1 MALDLD
7 KRLAREAD
15 TEARMTFGEHIE
27 ELRGRLLKSI
37 VFLLLA
43 IVLCMAFYNELVWFI
58 TQPHFQAMKL
68 LKIPEAES
76 KFLSQTYTGP
86 IIAMMKLTFIISLF
100 ISSPWIGYQ
109 IWAFIS
115 AGLYK
120 NERKYVVM
128 FAPASFFLFCVGCA
142 FGYMILVPYSLYGL
156 ANMLDLKIVSPQ
168 YSFSEYLGLV
178 MKLTIMLGAIFQLPL
193 LMVFFAKIG
202 LVQPSTYNKWRRAA
216 IIVNVI
222 FAAIITPADIFT
234 MLLVMFP
241 LLILYEIGVIFSYLL
256 ARPATPEKPA
266 GA

>member
-15 TEARMTFGEHIE
+15 SEVRMTFGEHIE

-43 IVLCMAFYNELVWFI
+43 IVLCMAFYNELVTFI
-58 TQPHFQAMKL
+58 TEPHFKAMEL
-68 LKIPEAES
+68 LKIPRDKS
-76 KFLSQTYTGP
+76 LFLSSTYTGP
-86 IIAMMKLTFIISLF
+86 IIAMMKLTFIVALF
-100 ISSPWIGYQ
+100 ISSPWVGYQ

-115 AGLYK
+115 AGLYR

-128 FAPASFFLFCVGCA
+128 FAPVSFVLFCMGCT
-142 FGYMILVPYSLYGL
+142 FGYLILVPYSLYGL
-156 ANMLDLKIVSPQ
+156 ANMLDLKIVSPT

-178 MKLTIMLGAIFQLPL
+178 MKLTILLGAIFQLPL

-216 IIVNVI
+216 IIFNVV
-222 FAAIITPADIFT
+222 FAAIVTPADIFT

-241 LLILYEIGVIFSYLL
+241 LFLLYEIGVVFSYIL
-256 ARPATPEKPA
+256 ARPAAKPA
-266 GA
+266 SP